1 MAPGDLRYMSPYVLD
16 VDFGNICKN
25 YGDYVSDWL
34 TYTYLNQDRKNLNP
48 CLGPKNLVS
57 RVSNL
62 KKVNYTNI

>member
-34 TYTYLNQDRKNLNP
+34 TYTYFNQDRKHLNP
-48 CLGPKNLVS
+48 CLGPNNLVS
-57 RVSNL
+57 
-62 KKVNYTNI
+62 